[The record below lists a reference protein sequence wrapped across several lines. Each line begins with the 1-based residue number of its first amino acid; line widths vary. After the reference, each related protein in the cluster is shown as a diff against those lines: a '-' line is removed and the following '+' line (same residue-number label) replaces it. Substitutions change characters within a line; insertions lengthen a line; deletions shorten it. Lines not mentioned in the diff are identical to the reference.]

1 MESKSLRELSAL
13 YLDSVYDEGC
23 KDGVDNIVHEELT
36 GERLARADAKKQSLG
51 RKKSTRDARVS
62 LDRVARGREGTGTDG
77 GRKAPTKRG
86 GGGNPG
92 RTKVS
97 GGGGDD
103 ADRGDGNKA
112 ARRAGTYRTPMYD
125 EGYKSYPKEKVDKQ
139 KDKAYKKEMIA
150 RGGRKTDEKDK
161 EADKQYERRIAMDF
175 KTKMRK
181 YEEEVQREEFK
192 ALTPDKKD
200 QIRNQAERRKKSAD
214 RAQNASDYKT
224 STKQDQQVR
233 KMKSVLNNEVEI
245 DFINSLI
252 ESGKFSE
259 QDIENIT
266 EILGAA
272 LGGIAGHTM
281 LAPALAK
288 AGAAGALAKAGLAP
302 GVAKAL
308 TGKTA
313 SAALGSAAGEVLD
326 PTKKQKDKNP
336 VSAAAGGAAGSAAAG
351 ALGLGASY
359 QPKGESLSEN
369 PIQKAWNQFVPPPE
383 KSANPNVRSGKLKPG
398 SLEGPLLDKMNKGAA
413 AVNAPIKAVSKIA
426 KDPMG
431 ALKKAPP
438 LAKAGLVGA
447 AALGTKAVV
456 DTVMGHGKNSNEG
469 FEFVNKLIESGQFSE
484 EEIVRIIEASAE

>member
-13 YLDSVYDEGC
+13 YLDSVYD
-23 KDGVDNIVHEELT
+23 
-36 GERLARADAKKQSLG
+36 
-51 RKKSTRDARVS
+51 
-62 LDRVARGREGTGTDG
+62 
-77 GRKAPTKRG
+77 
-86 GGGNPG
+86 
-92 RTKVS
+92 
-97 GGGGDD
+97 
-103 ADRGDGNKA
+103 
-112 ARRAGTYRTPMYD
+112 
-125 EGYKSYPKEKVDKQ
+125 
-139 KDKAYKKEMIA
+139 
-150 RGGRKTDEKDK
+150 
-161 EADKQYERRIAMDF
+161 
-175 KTKMRK
+175 
-181 YEEEVQREEFK
+181 EEFK

-288 AGAAGALAKAGLAP
+288 AGAAGALTKAGVGA

-413 AVNAPIKAVSKIA
+413 AVNAPIKAVSKA
-426 KDPMG
+426 VQDPMG
-431 ALKKAPP
+431 ALKNAPP

-456 DTVMGHGKNSNEG
+456 DKVMGHGKNSNEG

>member
-1 MESKSLRELSAL
+1 MDSKDLRELSAL
-13 YLDSVYDEGC
+13 YLDSVYLNE
-23 KDGVDNIVHEELT
+23 KDTPDQVKAVIAYDK
-36 GERLARADAKKQSLG
+36 ARKGTEDAVYDTEHGKKKQAKKERDYAKWQRDKGAEDAQKSG
-51 RKKSTRDARVS
+51 HPWEHAKGSTREKEGKKS
-62 LDRVARGREGTGTDG
+62 
-77 GRKAPTKRG
+77 
-86 GGGNPG
+86 
-92 RTKVS
+92 
-97 GGGGDD
+97 
-103 ADRGDGNKA
+103 
-112 ARRAGTYRTPMYD
+112 
-125 EGYKSYPKEKVDKQ
+125 EKHAHIKDSFEPSELIQ
-139 KDKAYKKEMIA
+139 KL
-150 RGGRKTDEKDK
+150 
-161 EADKQYERRIAMDF
+161 
-175 KTKMRK
+175 
-181 YEEEVQREEFK
+181 V
-192 ALTPDKKD
+192 
-200 QIRNQAERRKKSAD
+200 
-214 RAQNASDYKT
+214 
-224 STKQDQQVR
+224 
-233 KMKSVLNNEVEI
+233 
-245 DFINSLI
+245 

-272 LGGIAGHTM
+272 LGGIAGHA
-281 LAPALAK
+281 LGPGLLAK
-288 AGAAGALAKAGLAP
+288 AGAAGALTKAGVGA

-336 VSAAAGGAAGSAAAG
+336 VSAAAGGAAGSATAG
-351 ALGLGASY
+351 VLGASY

-431 ALKKAPP
+431 VLKKAPP

-456 DTVMGHGKNSNEG
+456 DTVMGHGKNSNGKNSNEE
-469 FEFVNKLIESGQFSE
+469 FEFANKLIESGMFSE
-484 EEIVRIIEASAE
+484 EEIKIILWNEGYQRNPEKGEAEERKAEKSRKESGRMPPRGDKRREDFEKWYAANVK

>member
-1 MESKSLRELSAL
+1 MDSKNLRELSAL
-13 YLDSVYDEGC
+13 YLDSVYLNEKDTPDQVKAVIAYDKARKGTDDATYDSEHGEKKKAKQERDYAKWQRDKGAEDAQKSGHPWEHAKGSTREKEG
-23 KDGVDNIVHEELT
+23 
-36 GERLARADAKKQSLG
+36 
-51 RKKSTRDARVS
+51 KKSEKHAHIKDSFEPLTV
-62 LDRVARGREGTGTDG
+62 E
-77 GRKAPTKRG
+77 KKR
-86 GGGNPG
+86 
-92 RTKVS
+92 R
-97 GGGGDD
+97 
-103 ADRGDGNKA
+103 
-112 ARRAGTYRTPMYD
+112 
-125 EGYKSYPKEKVDKQ
+125 
-139 KDKAYKKEMIA
+139 
-150 RGGRKTDEKDK
+150 
-161 EADKQYERRIAMDF
+161 
-175 KTKMRK
+175 
-181 YEEEVQREEFK
+181 
-192 ALTPDKKD
+192 
-200 QIRNQAERRKKSAD
+200 IRNQAERRKKSAD
-214 RAQNASDYKT
+214 RAQMASDYEK

-233 KMKSVLNNEVEI
+233 NMKRVSEEEI
-245 DFINSLI
+245 KIINALI
-252 ESGKFSE
+252 ESGKFNE
-259 QDIENIT
+259 HEIQNIT

-313 SAALGSAAGEVLD
+313 SAALGSAAGEVID

-431 ALKKAPP
+431 ALKNAPP

-447 AALGTKAVV
+447 AALGTKAAV
-456 DTVMGHGKNSNEG
+456 DTVMGHGKNSNGKNSNEE
-469 FEFVNKLIESGQFSE
+469 FEFANKLIESGMFSE
-484 EEIVRIIEASAE
+484 EEIKIILWNEGYQRNPEKGEEEERKAEKSRKESGRMPPRGDKRREDFEKWYAANVR